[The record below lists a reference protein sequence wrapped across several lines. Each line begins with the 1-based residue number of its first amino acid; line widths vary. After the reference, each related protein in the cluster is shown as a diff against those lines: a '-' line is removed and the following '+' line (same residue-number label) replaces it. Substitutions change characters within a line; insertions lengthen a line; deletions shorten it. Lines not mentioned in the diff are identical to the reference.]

1 MFRIKVKP
9 YMTKE
14 STTSFDFM
22 RKWNNNIPM
31 PLLVMTGTK
40 LEETRGMVKMS
51 LHGDLSEE
59 GELISCCMKCGRP
72 ITNPVSQYF
81 GLGPVC
87 GQHNYT
93 NPFDTEE
100 ELKAA
105 IHEYRSKLNEI
116 TWTGWIIK
124 SAIVEVEELGDEPWE
139 DSAQLPTELSI
150 YARINRSSKINSY
163 YSAFLSFEYNPT
175 VVACIKALPI
185 RRWLPDRKEWEI
197 PFNRL
202 DQLLYGDLPAA
213 LEPAG
218 CTLQRHITD
227 EVEIY
232 HSDNTSISA

>member
-14 STTSFDFM
+14 STPSFDFM
-22 RKWNNNIPM
+22 SKWNNNIPM

-116 TWTGWIIK
+116 TWTGWVIK

-139 DSAQLPTELSI
+139 TPEPELTEFDVTVRIGKSI
-150 YARINRSSKINSY
+150 TSSSR
-163 YSAFLSFEYNPT
+163 YSAFISFEYNPT
-175 VVACIKALPI
+175 VIACVKSLPT
-185 RRWLPDRKEWEI
+185 RKWVPHRKEWEI
-197 PFNRL
+197 PVARV
-202 DQLLYGDLPAA
+202 DQFLYEALPAA
-213 LEPAG
+213 LESTN
-218 CTLQRHITD
+218 CEIRRHIND
-227 EVEIY
+227 EVGVY
-232 HSDNTSISA
+232 HSEYTLISA